1 MEAKLHRDIF
11 SLFYSVWTN
20 PESKIFS
27 IIKYLLEN
35 SNENSHSWAIHIRQI
50 SKMYGLEDPLDCLR
64 RSPPSKSLYKKHVL
78 TKITAFH
85 EKELRKDAL
94 KNDKMRY
101 FDVSLIGL
109 NGRLHPAASN
119 VSTSHNVKTRTY
131 GS

>member
-35 SNENSHSWAIHIRQI
+35 SNENSRSWAIHLRQI
-50 SKMYGLEDPLDCLR
+50 SQMYELEDPLDCLR
-64 RSPPSKSLYKKHVL
+64 KSPPSVSTYKQHII

-94 KNDKMRY
+94 RNNSMRY
-101 FDVSLIGL
+101 L
-109 NGRLHPAASN
+109 
-119 VSTSHNVKTRTY
+119 
-131 GS
+131 